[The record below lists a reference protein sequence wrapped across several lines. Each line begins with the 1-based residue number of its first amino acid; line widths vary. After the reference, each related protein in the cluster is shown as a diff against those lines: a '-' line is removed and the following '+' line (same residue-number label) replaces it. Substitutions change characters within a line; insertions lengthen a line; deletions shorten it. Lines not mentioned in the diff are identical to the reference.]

1 MLFSA
6 FLLTV
11 FLLHAVAKSSHLPA
25 TSQIFPMGINQKTR
39 IIKTKPVVFIH
50 ISFIRMDRKHT
61 VEGLLR
67 DIIAIDGVFQVE
79 EL

>member
-1 MLFSA
+1 
-6 FLLTV
+6 
-11 FLLHAVAKSSHLPA
+11 
-25 TSQIFPMGINQKTR
+25 MGINQKTR